1 MDSTIWNTH
10 GWDFDPSQKRGRTG
24 LRRADPAGYPHP
36 RGKCA
41 RRYQLKM
48 GLNVTEQANCQA
60 NGFHCAANP
69 MDCLRY
75 YGDFQNSEYYLVRP
89 CGDLDEDAVDSRIS
103 CTQLWVLRKL
113 EPQEFF
119 LHALAYMADHPQMPD
134 GCDVKRERAQAWNGY
149 AVVRGKHP
157 RAKGKLGDILAFA
170 REAVNG
176 PKIEHLSLCV
186 IDGKERLP
194 DVWYDD
200 NFKECEAA

>member
-1 MDSTIWNTH
+1 MIAYK
-10 GWDFDPSQKRGRTG
+10 GMCPGMVCLG
-24 LRRADPAGYPHP
+24 
-36 RGKCA
+36 
-41 RRYQLKM
+41 YQLKM

-134 GCDVKRERAQAWNGY
+134 GCDVKENVRRHGMATPSCAASTRAQ
-149 AVVRGKHP
+149 
-157 RAKGKLGDILAFA
+157 RASSEIFWHLPEKL
-170 REAVNG
+170 
-176 PKIEHLSLCV
+176 
-186 IDGKERLP
+186 
-194 DVWYDD
+194 
-200 NFKECEAA
+200 

>member
-1 MDSTIWNTH
+1 MIAYK
-10 GWDFDPSQKRGRTG
+10 GMCPGMVCLG
-24 LRRADPAGYPHP
+24 
-36 RGKCA
+36 
-41 RRYQLKM
+41 YQLKM
-48 GLNVTEQANCQA
+48 GLNVTEEANCQA

-134 GCDVKRERAQAWNGY
+134 GCDVNELTQLQGVVLSTGGGAVMSKENVRRHGMATPSCAASTRAQ
-149 AVVRGKHP
+149 
-157 RAKGKLGDILAFA
+157 RASSEIFWHLPEKL
-170 REAVNG
+170 
-176 PKIEHLSLCV
+176 
-186 IDGKERLP
+186 
-194 DVWYDD
+194 
-200 NFKECEAA
+200 

>member
-1 MDSTIWNTH
+1 MIAYK
-10 GWDFDPSQKRGRTG
+10 GMCPGMVCLG
-24 LRRADPAGYPHP
+24 
-36 RGKCA
+36 
-41 RRYQLKM
+41 YQLKM

-149 AVVRGKHP
+149 AVVRYSGICQRSCERTED
-157 RAKGKLGDILAFA
+157 RASFA
-170 REAVNG
+170 VRDRRQGASAGYLV
-176 PKIEHLSLCV
+176 
-186 IDGKERLP
+186 
-194 DVWYDD
+194 
-200 NFKECEAA
+200 

>member
-1 MDSTIWNTH
+1 MIAYK
-10 GWDFDPSQKRGRTG
+10 GMCPGMVCLG
-24 LRRADPAGYPHP
+24 
-36 RGKCA
+36 
-41 RRYQLKM
+41 YQLKM

-134 GCDVKRERAQAWNGY
+134 GCDVK
-149 AVVRGKHP
+149 
-157 RAKGKLGDILAFA
+157 
-170 REAVNG
+170 
-176 PKIEHLSLCV
+176 
-186 IDGKERLP
+186 
-194 DVWYDD
+194 
-200 NFKECEAA
+200 

>member
-1 MDSTIWNTH
+1 MIAYK
-10 GWDFDPSQKRGRTG
+10 GMEPGMICLG
-24 LRRADPAGYPHP
+24 
-36 RGKCA
+36 
-41 RRYQLKM
+41 YQLKI

-119 LHALAYMADHPQMPD
+119 LHALAYMADHPHMPD
-134 GCDVKRERAQAWNGY
+134 G
-149 AVVRGKHP
+149 
-157 RAKGKLGDILAFA
+157 
-170 REAVNG
+170 
-176 PKIEHLSLCV
+176 
-186 IDGKERLP
+186 
-194 DVWYDD
+194 
-200 NFKECEAA
+200 

>member
-1 MDSTIWNTH
+1 MSGYDLPRLSAKDGLECN
-10 GWDFDPSQKRGRTG
+10 GTG
-24 LRRADPAGYPHP
+24 KLSGEWVSL
-36 RGKCA
+36 RGKSN
-41 RRYQLKM
+41 
-48 GLNVTEQANCQA
+48 GLSA
-60 NGFHCAANP
+60 
-69 MDCLRY
+69 LLWR
-75 YGDFQNSEYYLVRP
+75 FQNSEYYLVRP
-89 CGDLDEDAVDSRIS
+89 CGDLDEDAADSKIS

-194 DVWYDD
+194 DTWYDD
-200 NFKECEAA
+200 NFEECEAV

>member
-1 MDSTIWNTH
+1 MIAYK
-10 GWDFDPSQKRGRTG
+10 GMEQGMICRG
-24 LRRADPAGYPHP
+24 
-36 RGKCA
+36 
-41 RRYQLKM
+41 YQLKM
-48 GLNVTEQANCQA
+48 GLNITEQANCQA

-134 GCDVKRERAQAWNGY
+134 GWAVQRDCAEAQNGY

-157 RAKGKLGDILAFA
+157 RAAGNIGDILAFA
-170 REAVNG
+170 RESADG
-176 PKIEHLSLCV
+176 PRIEYLSLCV

-194 DVWYDD
+194 WVMYDD
-200 NFKECEAA
+200 NFMEYEVK

>member
-1 MDSTIWNTH
+1 MIAYK
-10 GWDFDPSQKRGRTG
+10 GMCPGMVCLG
-24 LRRADPAGYPHP
+24 
-36 RGKCA
+36 
-41 RRYQLKM
+41 YQLKK

-119 LHALAYMADHPQMPD
+119 LHALAYSKENVRRHGMATPS
-134 GCDVKRERAQAWNGY
+134 CAASTRAQ
-149 AVVRGKHP
+149 
-157 RAKGKLGDILAFA
+157 RASSEIFWHLPEKL
-170 REAVNG
+170 
-176 PKIEHLSLCV
+176 
-186 IDGKERLP
+186 
-194 DVWYDD
+194 
-200 NFKECEAA
+200 

>member
-1 MDSTIWNTH
+1 MIAYK
-10 GWDFDPSQKRGRTG
+10 GMCPGMICLG
-24 LRRADPAGYPHP
+24 
-36 RGKCA
+36 
-41 RRYQLKM
+41 YQLKM

-89 CGDLDEDAVDSRIS
+89 CGDLDEDAADSKIS
-103 CTQLWVLRKL
+103 CTQLWVLRRL

-134 GCDVKRERAQAWNGY
+134 GCEVKRERAQAWNGY

-157 RAKGKLGDILAFA
+157 RANGKLGDILAFA

-186 IDGKERLP
+186 IDGKEHLP
-194 DVWYDD
+194 DTWYDD
-200 NFKECEAA
+200 NFEECEAA

>member
-1 MDSTIWNTH
+1 MIAYK
-10 GWDFDPSQKRGRTG
+10 GMEPGMICRG
-24 LRRADPAGYPHP
+24 
-36 RGKCA
+36 
-41 RRYQLKM
+41 YQLKM

-119 LHALAYMADHPQMPD
+119 PACACVYGRPSADA
-134 GCDVKRERAQAWNGY
+134 GW
-149 AVVRGKHP
+149 
-157 RAKGKLGDILAFA
+157 L
-170 REAVNG
+170 
-176 PKIEHLSLCV
+176 
-186 IDGKERLP
+186 
-194 DVWYDD
+194 
-200 NFKECEAA
+200 

>member
-1 MDSTIWNTH
+1 MPRYGLPW
-10 GWDFDPSQKRGRTG
+10 PSAKDGLECNGTGKLSGKRFPLRSKSNG
-24 LRRADPAGYPHP
+24 LPALLWG
-36 RGKCA
+36 
-41 RRYQLKM
+41 
-48 GLNVTEQANCQA
+48 
-60 NGFHCAANP
+60 
-69 MDCLRY
+69 
-75 YGDFQNSEYYLVRP
+75 FQNSEYYLVRP

-194 DVWYDD
+194 DTWYDD
-200 NFKECEAA
+200 NFEECEAV

>member
-1 MDSTIWNTH
+1 MIAYKGMEPGMICPRLSAKDGLECNGTGKLSGEWVSLQQQTRWTACAIMGIFRTRNTIW
-10 GWDFDPSQKRGRTG
+10 
-24 LRRADPAGYPHP
+24 
-36 RGKCA
+36 
-41 RRYQLKM
+41 
-48 GLNVTEQANCQA
+48 
-60 NGFHCAANP
+60 
-69 MDCLRY
+69 
-75 YGDFQNSEYYLVRP
+75 VRP

-186 IDGKERLP
+186 TTARSVCRMSGMRQ
-194 DVWYDD
+194 
-200 NFKECEAA
+200 F